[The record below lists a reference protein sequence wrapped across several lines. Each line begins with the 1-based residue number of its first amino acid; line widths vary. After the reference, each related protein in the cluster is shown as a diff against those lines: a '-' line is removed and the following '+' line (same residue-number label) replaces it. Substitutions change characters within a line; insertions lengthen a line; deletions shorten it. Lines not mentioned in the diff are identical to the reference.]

1 MVMLY
6 VDMHSDPWARKAKS
20 TICCLI
26 YSVSQ
31 SRGGGGGEIVHWDPS
46 AVSRG
51 STPIYFSFSLCQM
64 MIVFGLVIYIYVT
77 LSALLQI
84 LYLLNIL

>member
-6 VDMHSDPWARKAKS
+6 VDMYSDPWARKTKS

-31 SRGGGGGEIVHWDPS
+31 SQGGGREIVHWDSS

-84 LYLLNIL
+84 LYLLNTL